1 MPLYEYRCQRCRRKF
16 TNYVAL
22 SDADSALSCPTCGG
36 AATKLVTGCAFHRS
50 EAARIADFEP
60 RDARRTDFFR
70 DPFNVGLAAKQ
81 RLRDRGIDL
90 SPRVEEI
97 VERGRSGQ
105 ILDDVR

>member
-22 SDADSALSCPTCGG
+22 SEAGSGLDCPICGG

-60 RDARRTDFFR
+60 RDGRRADFFR
-70 DPFNVGLAAKQ
+70 DPYNVGLAAKR
-81 RLRDRGIDL
+81 RLRDSGIDL
-90 SPRVEEI
+90 GPRVEEI
-97 VERGRSGQ
+97 VERGRTGH
-105 ILDDVR
+105 ILDDAR